1 MKKYIFLVMIWMCSS
16 VVFAQIVF
24 EKGYFIDNEGQKTE
38 CLIKDSGWHFNPD
51 GFDYKLN
58 ENADVKKSN
67 IQLVKEFGIGDHTK
81 YIRAKVDIDRSEDNP
96 DKLSKNRNPE
106 FSNEILFLKVLIE
119 GDASLF
125 IFQGPEIR
133 RFFFSVDSQEITQLV
148 FKIFSTEL
156 KGIGYNYQFRQQLFT
171 SVNCN
176 ESSAEKVRRL
186 NYYEN
191 ELRNYFAGY
200 NKCKGQEQKIYR
212 DSDYGSKLKFSV
224 RPGVNISNI
233 TLLNT
238 LDSEIDY
245 DFGFKAG
252 FRLGVEAEFVLPF
265 NKQKWAL
272 IAEPSFQKISNKYSD
287 ANVTIGVD
295 YKSLELPVGIR
306 YYMFAGKKT
315 ALFLNVNIVPC
326 LSLKSEFSLPR
337 GYTLEISTLQNYAA
351 GAGFKYQDRLS
362 MEIRYYSPI
371 DLTTKYM
378 KWYGSYSAFSI
389 IAGYTLF

>member
-1 MKKYIFLVMIWMCSS
+1 MNKYILLVMFWMCSS

-51 GFDYKLN
+51 GFDYKLS
-58 ENADVKKSN
+58 ENAEVKKSN

-119 GDASLF
+119 GDASLY

-191 ELRNYFAGY
+191 ELRNYFIGY
-200 NKCKGQEQKIYR
+200 NKCKGQYLKIY
-212 DSDYGSKLKFSV
+212 DNSNQGDNFKLSL
-224 RPGVNISNI
+224 RPGVNLGHISLEN
-233 TLLNT
+233 TAFAHLN
-238 LDSEIDY
+238 Y
-245 DFGFKAG
+245 DFGVKAG
-252 FRLGVEAEFVLPF
+252 LRIGAEAEFVLPF
-265 NKQKWAL
+265 NKQKWTL
-272 IAEPSFQKISNKYSD
+272 IAELSFHKLSNKYSD
-287 ANVTIGVD
+287 ATIAIDVD

-306 YYMFAGKKT
+306 YYMFTGKKT
-315 ALFLNVNIVPC
+315 ALFLNVKIVPC
-326 LSLKSEFSLPR
+326 LSLKSAFSLPY
-337 GYTLEISTLQNYAA
+337 GESIDISTLLNYAA